1 MRSNQRRGFT
11 LVELL
16 VVIAII
22 GILIALLLP
31 AVQAARQAA
40 WRASCQNNLKQLAL
54 ALHMHH
60 DVYNEF
66 PMGLQTPQWWS
77 WQRKLLP
84 YYEQEAMYNRH
95 LIENPSGNCFVA
107 NGKVSGGNGVPSKNI
122 ETLKCPTDPRSW
134 LIYNTG
140 SSYGKY
146 AMTSYYGSMGT
157 TNSAKNG
164 VLYRDKAV
172 TFGLVTDG
180 SSTTLALGERPA
192 VNDLLFGWWCC
203 GAGNGNTG
211 EGDVIMSTRY
221 GLTMGVDN
229 SAHLYHY
236 WSYHPSGANFAFL
249 DGSGHFLKYSISLV
263 TLNQLATRSNGE
275 QMRDYE

>member
-31 AVQAARQAA
+31 AVQAAREAG
-40 WRASCQNNLKQLAL
+40 WRASCQNKLKQLAL

-60 DVYNEF
+60 DVYNQF
-66 PMGLQTPQWWS
+66 PLGLQSSEWWS
-77 WQRKLLP
+77 FQRKLLP

-95 LIENPSGNCFVA
+95 LIENPSGNCFSA

-122 ETLKCPTDPRSW
+122 DTLKCPNDARAW
-134 LIYNTG
+134 EVYMGGG
-140 SSYGKY
+140 SIGNY
-146 AMTSYYGSMGT
+146 AMTSYFGSMGT
-157 TNSAKNG
+157 TNSAKDG
-164 VLYRDKAV
+164 VLYLDKAV

-180 SSTTLALGERPA
+180 ASSTLALGERPA
-192 VNDLLFGWWCC
+192 VNDVLFGWWCC
-203 GAGNGNTG
+203 GAGNANTG
-211 EGDVIMSTRY
+211 EGDNLLSTRY
-221 GLTMGVDN
+221 GLTTGVDN

-236 WSYHPSGANFAFL
+236 WSYHPTGANFAFL
-249 DGSGHFLKYSISLV
+249 DGSVHFLKYNMSLV
-263 TLNQLATRSNGE
+263 TLNQLATRSGGE
-275 QMRDYE
+275 PVRDYE